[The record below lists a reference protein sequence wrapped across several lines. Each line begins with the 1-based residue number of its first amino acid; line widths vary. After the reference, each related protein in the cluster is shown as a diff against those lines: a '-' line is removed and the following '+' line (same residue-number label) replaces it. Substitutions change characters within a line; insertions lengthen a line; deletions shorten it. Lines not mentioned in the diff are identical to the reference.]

1 MFLFSLRVVADG
13 DVGFKNLTYGFFAV
27 SQWLNDK
34 SKGYDAFDLA
44 VFRRPFGFKC
54 LQAAGWYLHLP
65 FRFRFSDTAP
75 AKSRI
80 VF

>member
-1 MFLFSLRVVADG
+1 MCSRIFISDEYLMFLFSLRVVADG

-44 VFRRPFGFKC
+44 VFR
-54 LQAAGWYLHLP
+54 
-65 FRFRFSDTAP
+65 
-75 AKSRI
+75 
-80 VF
+80 